1 MNTTSGAGD
10 HSRTYLMVFGT
21 LAVLTVV
28 TVAAGYVSFPIGLG
42 ITIALI
48 IATVKGSL
56 VAAYFMHLLNEQKPI
71 YWLLIVTFFLL
82 MMMFL
87 LFIVAAFDQGGIPN
101 VT

>member
-1 MNTTSGAGD
+1 MNTTSSAGD
-10 HSRTYLMVFGT
+10 HSRTYLMIFGT

-87 LFIVAAFDQGGIPN
+87 LFIVAALDQGGIPH